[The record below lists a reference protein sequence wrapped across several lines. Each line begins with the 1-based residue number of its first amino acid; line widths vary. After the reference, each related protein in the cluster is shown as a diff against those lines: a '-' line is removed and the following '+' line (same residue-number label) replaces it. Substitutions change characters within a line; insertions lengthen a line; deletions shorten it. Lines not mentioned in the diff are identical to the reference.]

1 MTSSEPNRLPQ
12 LAVLPEIVRNL
23 YDLPPVK
30 AVFLGGSFGRGE
42 GDLWSDLDL
51 QVLVDEEFAD
61 FLDDAEIRLV
71 TGRPPVALERFKL
84 GPTGWM
90 HHMILAD
97 GIIVDLFCR
106 TELSVAETRMW
117 IALSANMASL
127 PEAIA
132 THPKPWSPVSI
143 AQGEVSALVTRYWVT
158 MHKHRRGMGRTQD
171 LVIWTGIHHSV
182 AQLVRLEFIGLTGQD
197 CGDLTR
203 MAIYD
208 LSGVNE
214 WWRVLGMSPNVNP
227 VPPSSSVTDWEGQV
241 TLLLAR
247 GQAATRLLGQQ
258 WKLEP
263 DPTPLMAVVSK
274 GLADGMAL
282 S

>member
-71 TGRPPVALERFKL
+71 TGKPPVALERFKL

-143 AQGEVSALVTRYWVT
+143 AQGGSERSGYALLGHDAQASAGYGT
-158 MHKHRRGMGRTQD
+158 
-171 LVIWTGIHHSV
+171 HSG
-182 AQLVRLEFIGLTGQD
+182 F
-197 CGDLTR
+197 GDLDR
-203 MAIYD
+203 DPSFSGPAGA
-208 LSGVNE
+208 SGVH
-214 WWRVLGMSPNVNP
+214 WP
-227 VPPSSSVTDWEGQV
+227 DW
-241 TLLLAR
+241 
-247 GQAATRLLGQQ
+247 
-258 WKLEP
+258 
-263 DPTPLMAVVSK
+263 S
-274 GLADGMAL
+274 GLR
-282 S
+282 